1 MKKIVLNGAA
11 LLIAQCFVLLAMAQ
25 GKATI
30 SGSVSEGSSQK
41 SLQYVTVELHKGA
54 QLSAQPLKVTFT
66 SDKGKYSFNSVDTG
80 SYTLLITHTGFAE
93 VQEKLTVTNSEAIE
107 IKPVSLSASTG
118 TMKGIVVTAKKPLV
132 EQQDDKIIFNVEND
146 PATKTETAIDILR
159 KTPFVSVDG
168 DNNVTVNGQTNFK
181 VLLNGR
187 ETGMFAQNP
196 KEALKGFPGSVI
208 TKIEVITSP
217 SAKYDAEGVGGIINI
232 ITKKKV
238 VGYNGSVNIWANQI
252 GWYNLNT
259 NFSAKVGKWGMT
271 MYYGLNGGNNIPGQ
285 SRMVTQAL
293 VPASFKRRELFGTRT
308 MTNLWQFGN
317 AEVSYE
323 MDTLNTFAFYGNVS
337 GGRNKFILDQ
347 TITTSYAASP
357 DSISYYDL
365 DSRIEMPTTSVGADY
380 IKKFSSNKE
389 KEFSIRTNAEFG
401 ISNTFLN
408 SVMDNPVMADRYV
421 INNSEATNKQYT
433 VQADY
438 ILPLRNGQ
446 KLESGL
452 KAIMRK
458 AASDF
463 EGKIKTTN
471 SEEYQ
476 QNLSNTDRFHY
487 DQNVLSAYS
496 SYSFKTGKTTF
507 RLGARLEH
515 TTVDGNFITAKT
527 KVEQQYT
534 NVLPNLQAT
543 TRFSNSFT
551 TVITYSD
558 RIQRPFIQNLN
569 PFRNDNDPRF
579 ITYGNPNLQPQTI
592 HSIAVQTRLMMGRTF
607 AGITFTGSY
616 SDDMIVQYSTF
627 DAAKG
632 ITSTTSDNVGKEL
645 SFSAQG
651 NFNTKINNDW
661 SVFLNGNIRYN
672 KVENKFLNGQVNSGF
687 SGNANLNTS
696 YAITKLFNISSYAG
710 FFRAPVTI
718 QTSYPLN
725 IWYGIHAG
733 YKLFN
738 EKLTLSGGISNFFE
752 KERNWELRTIDPVF
766 EYVSTTT
773 SPFRAL
779 SFSLTWNFGKLTES
793 VSKKKGVT
801 NDDQLSS
808 GGSN

>member
-1 MKKIVLNGAA
+1 MKRR
-11 LLIAQCFVLLAMAQ
+11 LLHVFVLVLAHCFSFTAMAQ
-25 GKATI
+25 TKASITGTI
-30 SGSVSEGSSQK
+30 NDGTAQK
-41 SLQYVTVELHKGA
+41 ALQYVTVELHTGA
-54 QLSAQPLKVTFT
+54 MPAAQPLKVTFT
-66 SDKGKYSFNSVDTG
+66 NEKGQFRFSGIDTG
-80 SYTLLITHTGFAE
+80 NYTLVITHTGFAE
-93 VQEKLTVTNSEAIE
+93 RKEAVSVTDGLLNVNTI
-107 IKPVSLSASTG
+107 SLSPLAG
-118 TMKGIVVTAKKPLV
+118 TMQGIVVTAKKPLV

-238 VGYNGSVNIWANQI
+238 VGYNGSVNVWANQI

-259 NFSAKVGKWGMT
+259 NFSAKFGKWGMT
-271 MYYGLNGGNNIPGQ
+271 MYYGLNGGNNIPGK
-285 SRMVTQAL
+285 SRMVTQPL
-293 VPASFKRRELFGTRT
+293 VPANFSRRELLGTRT
-308 MTNLWQFGN
+308 FTNLWQWGN
-317 AEVSYE
+317 AEISYE
-323 MDTLNTFAFYGNVS
+323 KDSLTTFAFYGNVS
-337 GGRNKFILDQ
+337 GGKNRHVLDQ
-347 TITTSYAASP
+347 TITTSYANSP

-365 DSRIEMPTTSVGADY
+365 TSRFEMPTTSIGADY
-380 IKKFSSNKE
+380 IKKYSSNKE

-401 ISNTFLN
+401 INNTFLN
-408 SVMDNPVMADRYV
+408 SVMDNQVENDRYV
-421 INNSEATNKQYT
+421 INNSEASNKQYT
-433 VQADY
+433 VQSDY
-438 ILPLRNGQ
+438 ILPLKNNQ
-446 KLESGL
+446 KLEAGV
-452 KAIMRK
+452 KGIFRK

-463 EGKIKTTN
+463 EGLVKTDVTK
-471 SEEYQ
+471 EYQ
-476 QNLSNTDRFHY
+476 LNTANTDRFRY
-487 DQNVLSAYS
+487 DQNVYS
-496 SYSFKTGKTTF
+496 VYGSYSFKRHKTTF
-507 RLGARLEH
+507 RLGARVEH
-515 TTVDGNFITAKT
+515 TDINGNFISSKTTVDQA
-527 KVEQQYT
+527 YT

-543 TRFSNSFT
+543 TRFSNAFT
-551 TVITYSD
+551 MVVTYSD

-579 ITYGNPNLQPQTI
+579 VTFGNPALQPQTI
-592 HSIAVQTRLMMGRTF
+592 HSLAVQTRLTKGRTF
-607 AGITFTGSY
+607 AGITFTGAY
-616 SDDMIVQYSTF
+616 SDNMIVQYSTF

-632 ITSTTSDNVGKEL
+632 ITTTTSDNVGKEWSL
-645 SFSAQG
+645 SAQG

-661 SVFLNGNIRYN
+661 SVFLNGNVRYN
-672 KVENKFLNGQVNSGF
+672 RVENKFQKGQVNSGI

-696 YAITKLFNISSYAG
+696 YSISKLFTMSGYAG

-725 IWYGIHAG
+725 LWYGIHAG

-752 KERNWELRTIDPVF
+752 KERDWELRTIDPSF
-766 EYVSTTT
+766 EYISTTT

-779 SFSLTWNFGKLTES
+779 SFSITWNFGKMTES
-793 VSKKKGVT
+793 VSKKKGVS
-801 NDDQLSS
+801 NDDLLS
-808 GGSN
+808 GGQNN